1 MKVALDATYSIGD
14 QLTGVGVYSRELLH
28 GLATHPGP
36 WLWCYRSHRFLASLR
51 QPLPPGCSRRPL
63 LENWV
68 PRASIF
74 HGLNQRLPAASLR
87 RAAVTFHDLFV
98 LTAGY
103 STPEF
108 RARFSAQARF
118 AAQRADAVLAV
129 SAFTASQL
137 SDLLNVEPSR
147 ITVTPHGIRFREF
160 PAVPRQPVVLC
171 VGALQKRKNTA
182 RLVRAFAAMPQGWRL
197 VLAGSHGFEAQETL
211 DAISASPRRA
221 DITTTGFVTDHQLA
235 TLYAQASIFAFPSL
249 DEGFGIP
256 LLEAMMAQVPV
267 LTSNRS
273 ALPEVAGDA
282 ALLVD
287 PFQEEE
293 IADGLRRLALDE
305 VLRAT
310 LIEKGIVR
318 AALFRW
324 EDTVQK
330 TLRVYRQLS

>member
-14 QLTGVGVYSRELLH
+14 QLTGVGVYSREILS
-28 GLATHPGP
+28 GLAAQPGD
-36 WLWCYRSHRFLASLR
+36 WIWCYRTHRFLAALR
-51 QPLPPGCSRRPL
+51 QPLPKGCSRRPL
-63 LENWV
+63 LESWV
-68 PRASIF
+68 PRAAVF

-108 RARFSAQARF
+108 RARFAEQARL
-118 AAQRADAVLAV
+118 AAARADAVLAV
-129 SAFTASQL
+129 SAFTASQVR
-137 SDLLNVEPSR
+137 DLLHVEPSR
-147 ITVTPHGIRFREF
+147 ITVTHHGVRFREF
-160 PAVPRQPVVLC
+160 PAMPRQSVVLC

-182 RLVRAFAAMPQGWRL
+182 RLVRAFAAMPAGWRL
-197 VLAGSHGFEAQETL
+197 VLAGSYGFEAQETL
-211 DAISASPRRA
+211 DAIEASARRA
-221 DITTTGFVTDHQLA
+221 DISATGFVDDRQLA
-235 TLYAQASIFAFPSL
+235 ALYAQASIFAFPSL

-256 LLEAMMAQVPV
+256 LLEAMMAEVPI

-293 IADGLRRLALDE
+293 IAAGLRRLAEDKS
-305 VLRAT
+305 LRASLIAKGLERARQFSWDRTVEQT
-310 LIEKGIVR
+310 LH
-318 AALFRW
+318 
-324 EDTVQK
+324 
-330 TLRVYRQLS
+330 VYRQIA

>member
-14 QLTGVGVYSRELLH
+14 HLTGVGVYSRELLS
-28 GLATHPGP
+28 GLAAHPGS
-36 WLWCYRSHRFLASLR
+36 WIWCYRTHRFLAALR

-63 LENWV
+63 LENWA
-68 PRASIF
+68 PRAAVF

-108 RARFSAQARF
+108 RARFAAQARF
-118 AAQRADAVLAV
+118 AAARADAVLAV
-129 SAFTASQL
+129 SAFTASQVR
-137 SDLLNVEPSR
+137 DLLAVEPSR
-147 ITVTPHGIRFREF
+147 ITVTHHGVRFRKF
-160 PAVPRQPVVLC
+160 PAVPRQPLVLC

-182 RLVRAFAAMPQGWRL
+182 RLVRAFAAMPPGWRL

-211 DAISASPRRA
+211 DAIENSPRRA
-221 DITTTGFVTDHQLA
+221 DITATGFVTDQELSA
-235 TLYAQASIFAFPSL
+235 LYAQASIFAFPSL

-256 LLEAMMAQVPV
+256 LLEAMMAQVPT

-293 IADGLRRLALDE
+293 IAAGLRRLAEDDS
-305 VLRAT
+305 LRASLISKGLERARRFTWDRTVEQT
-310 LIEKGIVR
+310 LH
-318 AALFRW
+318 
-324 EDTVQK
+324 
-330 TLRVYRQLS
+330 VYRQIA

>member
-1 MKVALDATYSIGD
+1 
-14 QLTGVGVYSRELLH
+14 
-28 GLATHPGP
+28 
-36 WLWCYRSHRFLASLR
+36 
-51 QPLPPGCSRRPL
+51 
-63 LENWV
+63 V
-68 PRASIF
+68 PRAAVF
-74 HGLNQRLPAASLR
+74 HGLNQRLPAASMR

-103 STPEF
+103 SSPEF
-108 RARFSAQARF
+108 RARFAAQARY

-129 SAFTASQL
+129 SSFTASQVR
-137 SDLLNVEPSR
+137 DLLNVEPSR
-147 ITVTPHGIRFREF
+147 ITVTHHGIRFREF
-160 PAVPRQPVVLC
+160 PAVPRQPIVLC

-197 VLAGSHGFEAQETL
+197 ILAGSHGFEAEETL
-211 DAISASPRRA
+211 DAISRSPRRA
-221 DITTTGFVTDHQLA
+221 DITAAGFVTDQELSA
-235 TLYAQASIFAFPSL
+235 LYAQASIFAFPSL

-293 IADGLRRLALDE
+293 IGVALRRLAEDDT
-305 VLRAT
+305 LRAS
-310 LIEKGIVR
+310 LVAKGIRRVARFSWENTVR
-318 AALFRW
+318 
-324 EDTVQK
+324 Q
-330 TLRVYRQLS
+330 TLHVYRQLG

>member
-1 MKVALDATYSIGD
+1 MDATYSIGD
-14 QLTGVGVYSRELLH
+14 HLTGVGVYSRELLS
-28 GLATHPGP
+28 GLAAHPGS
-36 WLWCYRSHRFLASLR
+36 WIWCYRTHRFLAALR

-63 LENWV
+63 LENWA
-68 PRASIF
+68 PRAAVF

-108 RARFSAQARF
+108 RARFAAQARF
-118 AAQRADAVLAV
+118 AAARADAVLAV
-129 SAFTASQL
+129 SAFTASQVR
-137 SDLLNVEPSR
+137 DLLAVEPSR
-147 ITVTPHGIRFREF
+147 ITVTHHGVRFRKF
-160 PAVPRQPVVLC
+160 PAVPRQPLVLC

-182 RLVRAFAAMPQGWRL
+182 RLVRAFAAMPPGWRL

-211 DAISASPRRA
+211 DAIENSPRRA
-221 DITTTGFVTDHQLA
+221 DITATGFVTDQELSA
-235 TLYAQASIFAFPSL
+235 LYAQASIFAFPSL

-256 LLEAMMAQVPV
+256 LLEAMMAQVPT

-287 PFQEEE
+287 PFREEE
-293 IADGLRRLALDE
+293 IAAGLRRLAEDDS
-305 VLRAT
+305 LRASLISKGLERARRFTWDRTVEQT
-310 LIEKGIVR
+310 LH
-318 AALFRW
+318 
-324 EDTVQK
+324 
-330 TLRVYRQLS
+330 VYRQIA